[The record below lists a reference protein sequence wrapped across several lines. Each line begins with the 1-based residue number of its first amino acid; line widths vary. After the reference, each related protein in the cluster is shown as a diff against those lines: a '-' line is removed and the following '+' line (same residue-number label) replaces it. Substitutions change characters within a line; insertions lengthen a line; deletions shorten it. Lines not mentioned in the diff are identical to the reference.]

1 MGKLFAER
9 YSKAA
14 LATVTGPLRIG
25 SVRFLSVYPSL
36 SVRRQN
42 APTQKTRFSQKNT
55 RCRDMVSIDDLLEVP
70 RGLFKEPII
79 GPPKIQDGGDTLF
92 ENREIVILNEKSSV
106 Y

>member
-42 APTQKTRFSQKNT
+42 APTQKNAIFSKKYA
-55 RCRDMVSIDDLLEVP
+55 M
-70 RGLFKEPII
+70 
-79 GPPKIQDGGDTLF
+79 
-92 ENREIVILNEKSSV
+92 
-106 Y
+106 